1 MNEKKFFLTPNE
13 FSVISAGF
21 GLSMVYGLK
30 QIDGRL
36 DTKEIC
42 MALHNMY
49 VNNVIENMDSK
60 QFITDPDIT
69 TMMRCIKSAHYFVR
83 VESMIGTSECIF
95 CIYPANPCVIIEENQ
110 ANKEKVILYMDH
122 MEDIL
127 ETIAKETVNKP
138 MQICCMATEN
148 GRVIS
153 EEQIDKTVDRSERFA
168 ILKRNYMSIM

>member
-110 ANKEKVILYMDH
+110 ANKDKVILYMDY

-127 ETIAKETVNKP
+127 ETIAKETMNKP

-153 EEQIDKTVDRSERFA
+153 EEQIDKTVDRSEKFA

>member
-69 TMMRCIKSAHYFVR
+69 TM
-83 VESMIGTSECIF
+83 IGTSECIF

-110 ANKEKVILYMDH
+110 ANKDKVILYMDY